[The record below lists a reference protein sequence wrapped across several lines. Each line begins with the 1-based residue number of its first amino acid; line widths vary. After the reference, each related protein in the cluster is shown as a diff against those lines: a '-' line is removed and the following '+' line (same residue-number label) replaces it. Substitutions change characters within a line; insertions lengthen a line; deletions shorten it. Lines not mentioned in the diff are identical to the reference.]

1 MLEKKDKSINP
12 LKAVVVGEMRK
23 INLTKDQRKRNMGDK
38 KDVND
43 ASTKWYTGRINP
55 SHEGMIW

>member
-12 LKAVVVGEMRK
+12 LKVAVVGEMKK
-23 INLTKDQRKRNMGDK
+23 INLTKDQRKRNMGGK
-38 KDVND
+38 KHVND
-43 ASTKWYTGRINP
+43 AGPKWYTGRINP

>member
-12 LKAVVVGEMRK
+12 RKVAVVGEMRK
-23 INLTKDQRKRNMGDK
+23 INLTKDQRKRNK
-38 KDVND
+38 KHVND
-43 ASTKWYTGRINP
+43 ASPKWFTGRINP